1 MSEHEVI
8 YQCAHCGTKGW
19 GFALRDD
26 WVLLPD
32 GWLMQEEMDVHVC
45 SIQCARDVDLRDP
58 EDASFRSIADDQI
71 PSRHFSEEQLRVFR
85 ERFGWDR
92 ARRCEQAPLRPGHQV
107 RLWPSGR
114 RDAGEPEVGVVAQRE
129 AQLWVEIS
137 RAADRPRR
145 SILVTPALVLDRK
158 AEDGV
163 WTSIQQEAKQ
173 W

>member
-26 WVLLPD
+26 WDLIPD
-32 GWLMQEEMDVHVC
+32 GWLRQEETDALVC
-45 SIQCARDVDLRDP
+45 SIACARVVVAVRRSSVAVDQDP
-58 EDASFRSIADDQI
+58 
-71 PSRHFSEEQLRVFR
+71 RHYFSEEQLQTFR

-92 ARRCEQAPLRPGHQV
+92 ARRCEQAPLRPGQQV
-107 RLWPSGR
+107 RVWPSR
-114 RDAGEPEVGVVAQRE
+114 QRDAGEPEVGVVAQRE
-129 AQLWVEIS
+129 TQLWVDVG

-145 SILVTPALVLDRK
+145 SILVTGALVLDRM
-158 AEDGV
+158 ADDGE
-163 WTSIQQEAKQ
+163 WTSIQEEATR